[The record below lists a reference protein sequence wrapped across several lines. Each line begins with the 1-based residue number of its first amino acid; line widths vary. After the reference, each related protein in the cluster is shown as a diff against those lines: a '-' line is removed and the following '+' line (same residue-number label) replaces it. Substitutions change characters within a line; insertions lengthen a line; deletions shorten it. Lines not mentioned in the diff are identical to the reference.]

1 MPNPDSDFSAPHPV
15 PPTAPPDAPG
25 RQPVE
30 GRPAGH
36 VDLRRY
42 AALSIAAALVTIA
55 MKTIGWRLTGSVG
68 LLSDALES
76 LVNLGAA
83 FMALWAVWYA
93 ARPPDDDHAFG
104 HDKAEYF
111 AAGLEGAL
119 VLLAAASIVA
129 AALPRLAHPEPL
141 TEPLAGVA
149 ITGAAS
155 LVNLAVA
162 RVLRRAGARHR
173 SPTLVADAHHLMT
186 DVWSSAG
193 IVLGVVAV
201 WLTGWTV
208 LDPLIA
214 LVMAGVIVRAGYVLV
229 RGAAG
234 GLMDS
239 ALAAS
244 EIAALEAVLVR
255 YRDAEGLDFHA
266 LRTRRAGTRCF
277 ASVHVLVPPEWTV
290 QRGHDLCERL
300 EADLRARVPGLSMLT
315 HLEPLGDPAADEDV
329 PLDRP

>member
-1 MPNPDSDFSAPHPV
+1 MPDADFSTPHPV
-15 PPTAPPDAPG
+15 PPAAPSASPG
-25 RQPVE
+25 ARPVE

-55 MKTIGWRLTGSVG
+55 LKTVGWRLTGSVG

-83 FMALWAVWYA
+83 LMALWAVWYA

-111 AAGLEGAL
+111 AAGIEGAL

-129 AALPRLAHPEPL
+129 SALPRLAHPQAL
-141 TEPLAGVA
+141 SAPLAGVA

-162 RVLRRAGARHR
+162 RVLRRAGTRHR
-173 SPTLVADAHHLMT
+173 SPTLAADAHHLMT

-239 ALAAS
+239 ALAAD
-244 EIAALEAVLVR
+244 EITALEAVLVR
-255 YRDAEGLDFHA
+255 YKEAEGLDFHA

-277 ASVHVLVPPEWTV
+277 ASRARARAAGVDGAARPRP
-290 QRGHDLCERL
+290 
-300 EADLRARVPGLSMLT
+300 LRAAG
-315 HLEPLGDPAADEDV
+315 G
-329 PLDRP
+329 